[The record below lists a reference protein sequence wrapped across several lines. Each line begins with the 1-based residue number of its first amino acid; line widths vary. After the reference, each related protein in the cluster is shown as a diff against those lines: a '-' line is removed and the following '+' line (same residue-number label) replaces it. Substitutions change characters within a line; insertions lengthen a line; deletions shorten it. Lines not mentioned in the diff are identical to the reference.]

1 MKITRQALGG
11 RGRFRAAVHAVITI
25 LRMRFL
31 VRRWRSGKRAVA
43 TASKPWSS
51 AFSAPSFYQ
60 PGPVEHGTNTSPARP
75 RPDTLG
81 FTTPRSGRVDS
92 PRGLRRASSLRE
104 TTSSRSER
112 EAASLGRSVDSPRSL
127 SSASS
132 IFHPPVITG
141 RTPPTRD
148 TGRRRGHRGSE
159 SGAAQQQLAARS
171 LDVEFTT
178 GHSMSAPVHPDIQAG
193 NCQLSS

>member
-81 FTTPRSGRVDS
+81 FTTPGRVDS

-104 TTSSRSER
+104 TTSSRFER
-112 EAASLGRSVDSPRSL
+112 EAASLGRSVDSPSSL

-159 SGAAQQQLAARS
+159 AGAAQQQQAARS